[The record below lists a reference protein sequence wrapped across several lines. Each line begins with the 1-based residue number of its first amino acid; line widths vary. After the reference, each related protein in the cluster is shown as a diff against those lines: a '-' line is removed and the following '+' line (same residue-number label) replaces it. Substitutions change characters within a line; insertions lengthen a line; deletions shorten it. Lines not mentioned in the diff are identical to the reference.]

1 MKTAVLAVTILSLG
15 AASLTSVQAG
25 DREWATAGKVLTGVV
40 AAGVIVNAL
49 QPHYERT
56 VVYQTPPPQVV
67 YQAPPPQV
75 VYVPAPVCAPPPPRV
90 VYCSAPAPVVYV
102 PAPYYHRPY
111 REYGHGHGHGHFG
124 GGR

>member
-49 QPHYERT
+49 QPQYERT
-56 VVYQTPPPQVV
+56 VVYQTPPPQVI
-67 YQAPPPQV
+67 
-75 VYVPAPVCAPPPPRV
+75 YVPAPVCQPYRPMPATV
-90 VYCSAPAPVVYV
+90 VYCSAPAPRVVYV
-102 PAPYYHRPY
+102 PAPHFHQPY
-111 REYGHGHGHGHFG
+111 RLHGHFG

>member
-40 AAGVIVNAL
+40 AAGVIANAF

-56 VVYQTPPPQVV
+56 VVYQPAPTVV
-67 YQAPPPQV
+67 YQAPPPTVVYAPAPCAPAPTTVVYYPAPAPHRV
-75 VYVPAPVCAPPPPRV
+75 VYVEAPRYRYHHP
-90 VYCSAPAPVVYV
+90 YV
-102 PAPYYHRPY
+102 
-111 REYGHGHGHGHFG
+111 HFG
-124 GGR
+124 VCR